1 MATGESK
8 NWRMPPNVPVDNYA
22 EIWAHEI
29 SPVAREAYARLDFI
43 NVHPLQEED
52 RIVSGG
58 EAVEKTVANQMN
70 YRAWATSVVQ
80 QELHK
85 AGWRPVDLL
94 EKIL

>member
-1 MATGESK
+1 
-8 NWRMPPNVPVDNYA
+8 
-22 EIWAHEI
+22 
-29 SPVAREAYARLDFI
+29 
-43 NVHPLQEED
+43 VHPQQEED

-85 AGWRPVDLL
+85 AGWRLADLL